1 MEQSTRVIEQYYAI
15 VNDERP
21 SSLLECQS
29 STDRRIDREKYA
41 QYKKKEEELEA
52 IEKNYFFALLAEG
65 EAVESAN
72 ESITASTSSTKK
84 RKKKSCKSL
93 RPYYFDDKGNIKY
106 LLPTE
111 TVWYYAYARPGAAPL
126 KES

>member
-21 SSLLECQS
+21 SSLLECQG

-72 ESITASTSSTKK
+72 ESITASTSSTK
-84 RKKKSCKSL
+84 R
-93 RPYYFDDKGNIKY
+93 G
-106 LLPTE
+106 
-111 TVWYYAYARPGAAPL
+111 
-126 KES
+126 KEKEVLQGTPAVLF